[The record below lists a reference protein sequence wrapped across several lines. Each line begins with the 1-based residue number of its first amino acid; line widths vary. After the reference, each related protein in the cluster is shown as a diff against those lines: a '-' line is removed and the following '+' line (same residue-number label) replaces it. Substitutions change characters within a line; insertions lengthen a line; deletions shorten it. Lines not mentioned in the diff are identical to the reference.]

1 MCVLV
6 KMHFKNGTFSEMS
19 TFFIK
24 SFHLV
29 MNYIEQMVG
38 FHRKLLFL
46 KNCKYVCMYSLD
58 FALF

>member
-24 SFHLV
+24 SFYLV

-46 KNCKYVCMYSLD
+46 KNCKY
-58 FALF
+58 

>member
-24 SFHLV
+24 KSFYLV
-29 MNYIEQMVG
+29 VNYIEQMVG
-38 FHRKLLFL
+38 FHRKLQ
-46 KNCKYVCMYSLD
+46 
-58 FALF
+58 FAQMDKKFCQTDLI